1 MRGDANFTQ
10 IQVLD
15 GPALRVLLTELNS
28 SKYVIDA
35 HNRSIGEIGNLSE
48 LLKLCSLDVSF
59 NKITSLRNV
68 STAREL
74 RELKIYN
81 NKLTNTTG
89 LKANSNLEG
98 LQMNDNLIEE
108 ISSDFL
114 ALSRLKNLWL
124 NGNRITSVQNLRGCR
139 LLVHLDLGRNKLE
152 GAASEGLD
160 ALTNLEY
167 LNLGGNQLTSV
178 GNLTHL
184 IKLEELNL
192 SENKLTTLQG
202 VMPPN
207 LAILRVNG
215 NQVSNFQ
222 GLLTPLERLNELYAH
237 DNIIT
242 DIESLPARC
251 PQLESVDLR
260 NNQIESSSQITVLAK
275 CAALQDIWVHG
286 NPCCFSSSYLLDVM
300 TAFPELK
307 TLDTFTDA
315 QLQISR
321 ETLKKGT
328 ISQDE
333 LFNSSRAS
341 TPSYRP
347 GSAASRPGSAR
358 VRTPAGRPVTSDTAP
373 VFHTPSSR
381 IGNFTKLTS
390 TEELARAQEEVRS
403 RLQKIKQMLHRV
415 ADGAAESVDRSD
427 SVERKEQKRSRTSAP
442 AESISAAI
450 AAKRSALTTKVENR
464 LNDVHEATQSIAST
478 SSSTVSVGCAT
489 DMERI
494 PRIAHR
500 TRTVQSLIRRS
511 CVDAGTDPLESLMSN
526 NKPIGIQM
534 PTPGCEMET
543 QTSLPPAPALSV
555 SKSGSV
561 GDQKLNVTAAV
572 DDHHEQNNEIT
583 TSLGVQTQT
592 TEKSEIPWEPQ
603 QDSDAIE
610 AEMKQFLMQQVMASS
625 GNNQNRAEEKPEE
638 DVDPANF
645 GSDSPRLDTIKTAEL
660 RKPPTSLAR
669 TGYRSF
675 RLPSRPSSSNSS

>member
-1 MRGDANFTQ
+1 MRGAKSTQ

-15 GPALRVLLTELNS
+15 GPALRALSTELNS
-28 SKYVIDA
+28 SKYAIDA

-48 LLKLCSLDVSF
+48 LPKLCSLDVSF

-81 NKLTNTTG
+81 NKLNNTLG

-98 LQMNDNLIEE
+98 LQMNDNRIEE

-114 ALSRLKNLWL
+114 ALGRLKNLWL
-124 NGNRITSVQNLRGCR
+124 NSNKISSVRNLRGCR
-139 LLVHLDLGRNKLE
+139 LLVHLDLGRNKLQ

-160 ALTNLEY
+160 ALNNLEY
-167 LNLGGNQLTSV
+167 LNLSGNQLISV

-184 IKLEELNL
+184 TKLEELNL

-215 NQVSNFQ
+215 NQISNFQ
-222 GLLTPLERLNELYAH
+222 GLLTPLEKLNELYAH

-242 DIESLPARC
+242 DLDSLPTRC

-260 NNQIESSSQITVLAK
+260 NNQIEASSQVTLLAK
-275 CAALQDIWVHG
+275 CEALQDIWLHG
-286 NPCCFSSSYLLDVM
+286 NPCCFSSSYLIDVM

-307 TLDTFTDA
+307 TLDAFTDA

-321 ETLKKGT
+321 EKLKKGT

-333 LFNSSRAS
+333 LLNSSRAS

-347 GSAASRPGSAR
+347 GSAASRPSSSRA
-358 VRTPAGRPVTSDTAP
+358 RTPIGRPTTSDSAP

-381 IGNFTKLTS
+381 IGNLTKLTS
-390 TEELARAQEEVRS
+390 TEELARAQEEVRG
-403 RLQKIKQMLHRV
+403 RLQKMKQLLNRV
-415 ADGAAESVDRSD
+415 GSKPDEAAESVDRKD
-427 SVERKEQKRSRTSAP
+427 TAELVQPVQRRTSAP
-442 AESISAAI
+442 VNSISAAI
-450 AAKRSALTTKVENR
+450 TAKRGAPTPKVEIRQN
-464 LNDVHEATQSIAST
+464 A
-478 SSSTVSVGCAT
+478 SVGCAT
-489 DMERI
+489 ETERI
-494 PRIAHR
+494 PRIVHR
-500 TRTVQSLIRRS
+500 ARTVQSLLIRRS

-526 NKPIGIQM
+526 NKPVDIQM
-534 PTPGCEMET
+534 PAPGCEMET
-543 QTSLPPAPALSV
+543 QTSLPPAPVLSV
-555 SKSGSV
+555 SKSGSI
-561 GDQKLNVTAAV
+561 GGLESNFTPAV
-572 DDHHEQNNEIT
+572 EEQHEQNNEA
-583 TSLGVQTQT
+583 SSSPKEKYQE
-592 TEKSEIPWEPQ
+592 TEKSDSPWEPQ

-610 AEMKQFLMQQVMASS
+610 AEMKQFLMQHVMDST
-625 GNNQNRAEEKPEE
+625 GNNQNRVEEKPEM

-645 GSDSPRLDTIKTAEL
+645 WSDSPRLDIVKTAEL
-660 RKPPTSLAR
+660 RMPPTSLSRA
-669 TGYRSF
+669 GYRSF
-675 RLPSRPSSSNSS
+675 RMPARPSSSNSS